1 MHLLKLANPLSDSKE
16 RMNSSLSKKKKKID
30 PHGCFRNHDIG
41 TPVISTIY
49 LAAHA
54 SVRVARSGVQA
65 RAMFARAE
73 FNKTGGQ
80 QRDRWQSARRNI
92 CCAAA
97 PLRPSMRFFR
107 FRFHARP
114 AQCVPSNGAH
124 RLEGWEKKKGGGEKG
139 KRRNLFQP
147 RDRVRFSLLDFR
159 LRCQFVANSFLW

>member
-1 MHLLKLANPLSDSKE
+1 MKYSTTFVHLLKLANPLPNNFKG
-16 RMNSSLSKKKKKID
+16 RMNSSLSKNKKKID

-97 PLRPSMRFFR
+97 PPPIDALFPLPFSCAAGTMRAVERCASIGGMREKKRRGGKRKKEKFVSAEGSSSILAFR
-107 FRFHARP
+107 F
-114 AQCVPSNGAH
+114 
-124 RLEGWEKKKGGGEKG
+124 
-139 KRRNLFQP
+139 
-147 RDRVRFSLLDFR
+147 
-159 LRCQFVANSFLW
+159 

>member
-1 MHLLKLANPLSDSKE
+1 MKYSTTFVHLLKLANPLSDSKE

-97 PLRPSMRFFR
+97 PPPIDALFPLPFSCAADTMRAVER
-107 FRFHARP
+107 CASIGGMR
-114 AQCVPSNGAH
+114 
-124 RLEGWEKKKGGGEKG
+124 EKKRRGRKEKG
-139 KRRNLFQP
+139 EI
-147 RDRVRFSLLDFR
+147 RFSRGIEFDSRF
-159 LRCQFVANSFLW
+159 